1 MKSFKVKSNGVPV
14 DTEIFDQNGNKL
26 GCVQKCTIVLDV
38 KEPVGIM
45 TLEVIVPEVD
55 IEIPK
60 EGVKM
65 VKVPLRELGSQDPV
79 CYPSVPV
86 EDDE

>member
-45 TLEVIVPEVD
+45 TLEVIAPEVD
-55 IEIPK
+55 IDIPADQ
-60 EGVKM
+60 VD
-65 VKVPLRELGSQDPV
+65 VINIS
-79 CYPSVPV
+79 YPGIPV
-86 EDDE
+86 EGDE